1 MRECVVLEI
10 SLFNFGNSGGVSRL
24 EEDGDQRGFTWWWSF
39 VYLFSQIYFSYNHNK
54 IDQVI

>member
-24 EEDGDQRGFTWWWSF
+24 EEDGTREDSRGGGVLFISF
-39 VYLFSQIYFSYNHNK
+39 LKFIFLIIIIKSTK
-54 IDQVI
+54 